1 MNTISA
7 ASNEPS
13 SEPFDPRHDPLR
25 ARQRLTL
32 IALSVLIVIATL
44 TASAIGALS
53 ISFPHILAAV
63 ADAVGLPVS
72 VRVPPIESATLFT
85 IRLPRVALGLGAG
98 ATLGLSGA
106 VLQALFRNPLADP
119 ALIGVSGG
127 AACGAVGSIV
137 LGVSSAAWLPAAWAM
152 PLLAFVAALA
162 AAAAVYGIAQRAWR
176 ADVATLL
183 LAGLAVNALTGALVG
198 YLSYIGT
205 DSQLRA
211 LTFWLMGGLSG
222 ATWPQIWP
230 ALLIMGVVAVGLLS
244 FARRYDVL
252 ALGDSGAGHLGLK
265 VETVRQLTIGCVALG
280 AGASVALTGIIGFV
294 GLIAPHLV
302 RLVAGATHRFS
313 LPASALMG
321 ALLLVLAD
329 LCARTIVA
337 PAELPVGIVT
347 SALGAP
353 LFIQLLRRRVRHPSV

>member
-1 MNTISA
+1 MNTVVA
-7 ASNEPS
+7 T
-13 SEPFDPRHDPLR
+13 SEPFDPQHDPLR
-25 ARQRLTL
+25 VRQRFTL
-32 IALSVLIVIATL
+32 IALSVLLLAAAL
-44 TASAIGALS
+44 AASAIGALS
-53 ISFPHILAAV
+53 ISFSHILSAL
-63 ADAVGLPVS
+63 ADVLGVRAGL
-72 VRVPPIESATLFT
+72 RVPPIESATLFM
-85 IRLPRVALGLGAG
+85 IRLPRVALGLGGG
-98 ATLGLSGA
+98 AVLGLSGA
-106 VLQALFRNPLADP
+106 ALQALFRNPLADP

-137 LGVSSAAWLPAAWAM
+137 LGLSANTWLPAVWAV
-152 PLLAFVAALA
+152 PALAFITALIA
-162 AAAAVYGIAQRAWR
+162 AAAAYGIAQRASR
-176 ADVATLL
+176 TDVAMLL

-205 DSQLRA
+205 DAQLRA

-230 ALLIMGVVAVGLLS
+230 ALLIMGVAAFGLLS
-244 FARRYDVL
+244 LARSYDVL
-252 ALGDSGAGHLGLK
+252 ALGDSAAGHLGLK
-265 VETVRQLTIGCVALG
+265 VEAVRRMTIACVALA

-294 GLIAPHLV
+294 GLVAPHLV
-302 RLVAGATHRFS
+302 RLMGGGAHRFV

-329 LCARTIVA
+329 LCARTLVV

-353 LFIQLLRRRVRHPSV
+353 LFIQLLRRGVRHPQA